1 MQIHVVTP
9 GQSIYGIAQAYNTT
23 PDQIISAN
31 EIRTPNQLVVGQ
43 ALVIPITGSYYFVQ
57 PGDTLTTISRKVG
70 VSVQR
75 IAEVNRISV
84 DAPLNVGTRLYIP
97 QRPKSNATFAAYI
110 EPRGSSV
117 SAFLENSARQAAPY
131 LTYLA
136 PFSFNIQR
144 DGALQEPLLNNFPTI
159 AQQNNTALMMVIT
172 NLENDAFDSDLGH
185 LFLNDTG
192 VQATLIDNIVVLAK
206 KYGFENVNFD
216 IEHLRAEDRQPYVN
230 FLKKVHDTLA
240 AEGISTSVALAP
252 KTSAQQ
258 SGEWYAAHDYEAI
271 GAVVDFVIIM
281 TYEWGYSAGPAQ
293 AVSPIDPVRDV
304 LTYASSVIPPQ
315 KIMMGQN
322 LYGYDWTLP
331 FRPHSTARAVS
342 PQQAIEIARENNAA
356 IQYNPVAQAPFFR
369 YRDASG
375 NGHEVWFEDA
385 RSIQAKFNLLKELGL
400 LGMAFWK
407 LGLPFPQVWLLIQDN
422 FNVSKV

>member
-9 GQSIYGIAQAYNTT
+9 GQSIYGIAQAYGTT

-31 EIRTPNQLVVGQ
+31 ELRTPNQLVVGQ

-70 VSVQR
+70 VSVQELAS
-75 IAEVNRISV
+75 INRISA

-97 QRPKSNATFAAYI
+97 PRPKTKADFTGYI

-131 LTYLA
+131 LTFLA

-144 DGALQEPLLNNFPTI
+144 DGALTEPPLGNFASI
-159 AQQNNTALMMVIT
+159 AQQQSTALMMVIT
-172 NLENDAFDSDLGH
+172 NLVNDAFDPDLGH
-185 LFLNDTG
+185 LFLNDMG
-192 VQATLIDNIVVLAK
+192 VQDTLIDNIVVLAQ

-216 IEHLRAEDRQPYVN
+216 IEHLRAEDRQAYVN
-230 FLKKVHDTLA
+230 FLQKAHNTFA
-240 AEGISTSVALAP
+240 AEGLSTSVALAP
-252 KTSAQQ
+252 KTSDQQ
-258 SGEWYAAHDYEAI
+258 TGEWYAAYDYRAI

-281 TYEWGYSAGPAQ
+281 TYEWGYSGGPAQ
-293 AVSPIDPVRDV
+293 AVSPIGPVRDV
-304 LTYASSVIPPQ
+304 LTYATSVIPPR
-315 KIMMGQN
+315 KIFMGQN

-331 FRPHSTARAVS
+331 FRPHTTARAIS
-342 PQQAIEIARENNAA
+342 PQQAIDIARENNAA
-356 IQYNPVAQAPFFR
+356 IQFDPVAQAPFFR

-375 NGHEVWFEDA
+375 RGHEVWFEDA
-385 RSIQAKFNLLKELGL
+385 RSIQAKFNLLKELDL

-407 LGLPFPQVWLLIQDN
+407 LGLPFPQVWQLIQDN
-422 FNVSKV
+422 FNVTKV